1 MIDWIQ
7 QHGVEFAILNYVYNS
22 AVQALPDIDEHCGKI
37 YQFVYRLAH
46 ALAGNWKPAT
56 KSAQCDAKTQAS

>member
-7 QHGVEFAILNYVYNS
+7 QHGLEFAVLNYVYNS
-22 AVQALPDIDEHCGKI
+22 AVQALPDIDEHCGKF
-37 YQFVYRLAH
+37 YQFCYRLAH

-56 KSAQCDAKTQAS
+56 KAANCER